1 MKLGIGS
8 GMNISMNA
16 KSFSTIQSEFSI
28 LFDGSNDYMKTGG
41 DSSTKPTAALT
52 VSAWVNMDTADGG
65 YGWPNPDGNS
75 DHNQF
80 IVGCIASGGYA
91 LYIGYAGT
99 AANPYTYVG
108 ANARVTDNGGG
119 VANKYFS
126 DGYYNVSDDG
136 YETTAGNAGL
146 TSSGTTDGAPAIK
159 GCTWGGYTSST
170 GYTLHDIRNLT
181 GWNHIAMTYYAGV
194 LKLYVNGA
202 LKRTADSGTSSSNN
216 ISYNSNSAAEV
227 MVGADLGS
235 IPSGGYDFLDGL
247 IDDVAIWSS
256 AVSAAGIAQ
265 IYNAGPVGTTFTESS
280 GDYSN
285 HLSLEAWWRF
295 DAGEGT
301 SVTDN
306 STNSNHGTLV
316 NGPTWSTITAG

>member
-1 MKLGIGS
+1 
-8 GMNISMNA
+8 
-16 KSFSTIQSEFSI
+16 
-28 LFDGSNDYMKTGG
+28 
-41 DSSTKPTAALT
+41 
-52 VSAWVNMDTADGG
+52 
-65 YGWPNPDGNS
+65 
-75 DHNQF
+75 
-80 IVGCIASGGYA
+80 
-91 LYIGYAGT
+91 
-99 AANPYTYVG
+99 
-108 ANARVTDNGGG
+108 
-119 VANKYFS
+119 
-126 DGYYNVSDDG
+126 
-136 YETTAGNAGL
+136 
-146 TSSGTTDGAPAIK
+146 
-159 GCTWGGYTSST
+159 
-170 GYTLHDIRNLT
+170 
-181 GWNHIAMTYYAGV
+181 MTYYAGV

-285 HLSLEAWWRF
+285 HLSLEAWWMF